1 MSDCGKN
8 KPTISGVECNV
19 TQCIHNNCQNHCTA
33 GCIQIGPR
41 SACTCSETIC
51 ESFQAQD

>member
-1 MSDCGKN
+1 MSACGKN